1 MDGNITGHFAGD
13 VVGVCCGGGAGEGVS
28 VAVVIAVE
36 AHGGGV
42 AVARDWGDD
51 VTGFLMVGHLLVV
64 IASVVEK
71 GVWAG
76 CFRGIVAAA
85 GGGGGV

>member
-1 MDGNITGHFAGD
+1 M
-13 VVGVCCGGGAGEGVS
+13 VGVCGGGAAGEGVP
-28 VAVVIAVE
+28 VTVVVAVE

-42 AVARDWGDD
+42 AVAGDGGD
-51 VTGFLMVGHLLVV
+51 EVTGFLVVGHWLVV

-76 CFRGIVAAA
+76 CLRGIVATA

>member
-1 MDGNITGHFAGD
+1 M
-13 VVGVCCGGGAGEGVS
+13 VGVCGSGAAGEGVLVTVVV
-28 VAVVIAVE
+28 VAIE

-42 AVARDWGDD
+42 AIAGDWGDE
-51 VTGFLMVGHLLVV
+51 VAGLLLVVGHWLVV

-71 GVWAG
+71 GIWAG
-76 CFRGIVAAA
+76 CLRGIVATA